1 MGRLLKI
8 KNLIK
13 IGLQAK
19 LRLAQY
25 RHILPANTLSAKY
38 SIHSSLPRSK
48 KKTAKSE
55 RILPYSFLGRYF
67 YLRFLMSISS
77 ITAYPSGVGCMPS
90 LAYFFG
96 RPSLSST
103 SFVK

>member
-25 RHILPANTLSAKY
+25 RHILPANSLSAKILLSVQPY
-38 SIHSSLPRSK
+38 TLQ

-55 RILPYSFLGRYF
+55 RILPYSFWEDIF
-67 YLRFLMSISS
+67 I
-77 ITAYPSGVGCMPS
+77 
-90 LAYFFG
+90 
-96 RPSLSST
+96 
-103 SFVK
+103 

>member
-38 SIHSSLPRSK
+38 SIHGAFPAP

>member
-38 SIHSSLPRSK
+38 SIHGSLPRSK
-48 KKTAKSE
+48 KKRQNPRGYC
-55 RILPYSFLGRYF
+55 RILFWEDIF
-67 YLRFLMSISS
+67 I
-77 ITAYPSGVGCMPS
+77 
-90 LAYFFG
+90 
-96 RPSLSST
+96 
-103 SFVK
+103 

>member
-25 RHILPANTLSAKY
+25 RHILPANALSAKNIY
-38 SIHSSLPRSK
+38 SRQPSPLQ